1 MSAPNEGILTKRIK
15 IILIILS
22 SLIIVFTFIHV
33 YLSWT
38 RGSNLNH
45 VSGAWTTL
53 ALDMTEGIFYRPL
66 FSEEIGY
73 GGTRFFPLYFS
84 LHALIILIIDDPVIS
99 GCILTLTVSLILLS
113 GIFFLLKKS
122 RIETWIAALFTA
134 FAVAGF
140 SMQFGMT
147 SIRGDLLPIALNIW
161 GVIFCTDIKKIRP
174 FIASIFFTLAFSAKI
189 TSVYGV
195 FAVSVWLFLNSHTKS
210 AFKLCVFT
218 GLGILIVIAVMYF
231 GSSGRVFNIMSL
243 CSSGGASLMSIVR
256 GPLKLFYHLTKN
268 DIPLFCLFCF
278 ALFRFFTIP
287 KEKRISLPVVY
298 WLSSIWI
305 TIFIF
310 GSPGTVSNHL
320 VDLHIASVFIL
331 ASDFTGK
338 KMNYNMQTA
347 IFALIA
353 FILITPTV
361 RGFFSSSNLSHRKQI
376 EDIISFIASQD
387 KSEKPILSENP
398 FIPVLAE
405 EKIYLQDAFMFRLM
419 KINDVS
425 LAAPLYKKIE
435 ETGFKAIVFLNNPVK
450 PEWHPQWYEIAHFGE
465 GFIEAVQKRYIF
477 AKNIG
482 TYYIYLP
489 KSHAETQR
497 DKEKLF

>member
-1 MSAPNEGILTKRIK
+1 MSTPNEIFLTKRIK
-15 IILIILS
+15 FILIILS
-22 SLIIVFTFIHV
+22 SMIIFFTLIHV
-33 YLSWT
+33 YSSWI

-53 ALDMTEGIFYRPL
+53 ALDMTKGIFYRPL

-73 GGTRFFPLYFS
+73 GGTRFFPLYFL
-84 LHALIILIIDDPVIS
+84 LHALIILMIDDPVPS
-99 GCILTLTVSLILLS
+99 GCILTLTVSLILLA

-122 RIETWIAALFTA
+122 GSKTWVAALFTTLA
-134 FAVAGF
+134 IAGF

-161 GVIFCTDIKKIRP
+161 GVIFCTDVKKIRP

-195 FAVSVWLFLNSHTKS
+195 FAVSVWLLLNGHTKS
-210 AFKLCVFT
+210 AFKLSAFT
-218 GLGILIVIAVMYF
+218 GLGILIVIAVMYV

-243 CSSGGASLMSIVR
+243 CSSGGASLMSIAR
-256 GPLKLFYHLTKN
+256 GPLKLFYHLIKN
-268 DIPLFCLFCF
+268 DIALLCLFCF
-278 ALFRFFTIP
+278 AVFRFFTIP
-287 KEKRISLPVVY
+287 KEKRISLSAVY
-298 WLSSIWI
+298 WLSSIGI
-305 TIFIF
+305 TVFIF

-331 ASDFTGK
+331 ASYFTDK

-353 FILITPTV
+353 VILITPTV
-361 RGFFSSSNLSHRKQI
+361 RGIFSSSNMPHRKQI
-376 EDIISFIASQD
+376 EDVISFIASQD
-387 KSEKPILSENP
+387 QSEKPILSENP

-419 KINDVS
+419 KINNPS
-425 LAAPLYKKIE
+425 LAMPLYKKISE
-435 ETGFKAIVFLNNPVK
+435 NGFKAIVFLNNPVK

-482 TYYIYLP
+482 SYYIYIP
-489 KSHAETQR
+489 KNP
-497 DKEKLF
+497 